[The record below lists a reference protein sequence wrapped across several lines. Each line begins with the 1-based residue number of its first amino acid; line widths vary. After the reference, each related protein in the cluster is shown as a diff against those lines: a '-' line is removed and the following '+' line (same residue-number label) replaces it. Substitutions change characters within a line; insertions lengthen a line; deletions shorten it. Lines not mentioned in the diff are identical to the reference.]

1 MTRPRPSRKTFSW
14 LFISVGA
21 FLVLAALV
29 AGCGNADGAAEDSA
43 GRGGAGGGGGSVDGA
58 GAAGGTGPEAPA
70 QDGGTAGF
78 EENPY
83 ELLLADP
90 ERNPG
95 DYFGADALDPQSYAE
110 AAAACYAPSDPSD
123 ACGAPECSAFAS
135 CCVDT
140 ARCCQPITEDAA
152 LPALLD
158 FKACAG
164 LTLEGCVEGVRIE
177 TFGPRDP
184 LLTGRG
190 LIPNGTAT
198 SEGGALIGESVNL
211 STDRV
216 MLHVQLTLP
225 LGCNGT
231 CLESAGVAFTASEPD
246 LFVDVEVGLLLSG
259 SRDTVS
265 LIVGDQVT
273 DSFNAGSDDT
283 VWSLLLSP
291 SGSVEVHRDG
301 TLQGVYPFDPVPLTG
316 ARLAVFGR
324 NLSVA
329 DTSAALARIEIGTQR
344 CDNPEAWTD
353 RQPVTVLVQGEPLS
367 ALRAPSIAR
376 DEATTWV
383 AFETEDGIF
392 VGERQA
398 GELVSVADPV
408 LMPSEPYEALGIGD
422 PELVWDG
429 AAWSLFYTALD
440 ENGVGS
446 IRAALGGPSPAGFM
460 RNEAP
465 VLMPSADVTS
475 FDAPSVLYRD
485 GLWIMVVRATLA
497 SGTTELRAYY
507 TSDLQS
513 GWARVVSGGLEPL
526 SRVDEPTSEI
536 GSPSLVI
543 HNSAYHLHYAR
554 RTGTRWTVELAV
566 SDELLLWRPIG
577 PVLGASGVGFDSLG
591 ANEPDALSQTDRIDL
606 VYTGQD
612 GISFQLG
619 SASRPAPS
627 DSAPSIF

>member
-1 MTRPRPSRKTFSW
+1 MTRPRPSPQTFWRLSMA
-14 LFISVGA
+14 A
-21 FLVLAALV
+21 FLLLGVLC
-29 AGCGNADGAAEDSA
+29 AGCGTTGNATEDSA
-43 GRGGAGGGGGSVDGA
+43 GTGGTAGSGGSPD
-58 GAAGGTGPEAPA
+58 GAAGGAGAGPDAPA

-90 ERNPG
+90 ERNPS
-95 DYFGADALDPQSYAE
+95 DYFGADALDPRSYAE

-123 ACGAPECSAFAS
+123 VCSAPACSAFAS

-140 ARCCQPITEDAA
+140 ALCCQPVTEEVA

-158 FKACAG
+158 FQACAG
-164 LTLEGCVEGVRIE
+164 LTLEACVEAVSLT
-177 TFGPRDP
+177 TFGTREP

-198 SEGGALIGESVNL
+198 AEGGALIGDIVNL

-216 MLHVQLTLP
+216 MLDVQFTLP

-246 LFVDVEVGLLLSG
+246 VFVDVGVGLLLSG

-265 LIVGDQVT
+265 LIVGDEVT
-273 DSFNAGSDDT
+273 DSFDAGSDGT
-283 VWSLLLSP
+283 TWSLLLSP

-301 TLQGVYPFDPVPLTG
+301 ALEGVYTFDPASLTD
-316 ARLAVFGR
+316 ASLAVFGR
-324 NLSVA
+324 NLSAA
-329 DTSAALARIEIGTQR
+329 DTSAALARIEIGTAR
-344 CDNPEAWTD
+344 CDNPEAWAN
-353 RQPVTVLVQGEPLS
+353 RQPVTVLVQGAPVS
-367 ALRAPSIAR
+367 ALRAPSIAS
-376 DEATTWV
+376 DEATTWL
-383 AFETEDGIF
+383 AFETGDGIF

-398 GELVSVADPV
+398 GELVVIADPV
-408 LMPSEPYEALGIGD
+408 LVPSEPYEALGIGD

-429 AAWSLFYTALD
+429 AAWSLFYTARD
-440 ENGVGS
+440 ENGAGS
-446 IRAALGGPSPAGFM
+446 IRSALGAPSLASFV
-460 RNEAP
+460 RSETP
-465 VLMPSADVTS
+465 VLAPSADVTS
-475 FDAPSVLYRD
+475 FDAPSVVYRD

-497 SGTTELRAYY
+497 SETTELRAYY
-507 TSDLQS
+507 TSDLQA
-513 GWARVVSGGLEPL
+513 GWARVVNGGLEPL
-526 SRVDEPTSEI
+526 SRVDVPTSEI
-536 GSPSLVI
+536 GSPSLIV
-543 HNSAYHLHYAR
+543 HNSAYHLYYAR
-554 RTGTRWTVELAV
+554 RTGTRWAVELAV
-566 SDELLLWRPIG
+566 SDELVRWRPIG

-591 ANEPDALSQTDRIDL
+591 ASGPDALSQTGRIDL

-627 DSAPSIF
+627 DTAPSIF